1 MRVDR
6 PYIRALIQSTFEWK
20 FGTFFNSKF
29 NPKTSTLKLAS
40 NSWKFTVKAIK
51 IQLKSNETFK
61 KCKTTVSNNLHPKIL
76 FRPMH
81 LKSTAGKP
89 KLPPSQN
96 YQNSKNIYFAYEI
109 PESPI
114 SLLIKWLLEC
124 MYPISKLSQMNII
137 QFKVNI
143 PSFLCLFFLFF
154 NYFSLMLFF
163 VFLRIN
169 FVGKKQNQH
178 TFERV
183 KKSLITMKCFLNE
196 SIKPN

>member
-1 MRVDR
+1 
-6 PYIRALIQSTFEWK
+6 
-20 FGTFFNSKF
+20 
-29 NPKTSTLKLAS
+29 
-40 NSWKFTVKAIK
+40 
-51 IQLKSNETFK
+51 
-61 KCKTTVSNNLHPKIL
+61 
-76 FRPMH
+76 MH

-96 YQNSKNIYFAYEI
+96 YQNSKNIYFTYEI
-109 PESPI
+109 HESPI

-169 FVGKKQNQH
+169 FVGKK
-178 TFERV
+178 TESAYFWES
-183 KKSLITMKCFLNE
+183 KKIAYNHEMLLEWINKTQLIYRYIVLFKVHVYTKELMLIYMKD
-196 SIKPN
+196 